1 MEWQVENFGFG
12 VKLKSTKTGKWIWH
26 TGRNGEINRFTKEG
40 AENRAA
46 IWMDE
51 SVAKVAK
58 LPATKKKAKKKVAK
72 KKAKKKASKK
82 KTSK

>member
-1 MEWQVENFGFG
+1 MENLGYG

-26 TGRNGEINRFTKEG
+26 TGKNGEINRFTKEG

-58 LPATKKKAKKKVAK
+58 LPATKKVTKKTTTTKKKVAK
-72 KKAKKKASKK
+72 KKAKKKVKRKA
-82 KTSK
+82 

>member
-1 MEWQVENFGFG
+1 MYG

-26 TGRNGEINRFTKEG
+26 TNREGNVNEFTKEG

-51 SVAKVAK
+51 NVAKVAK
-58 LPATKKKAKKKVAK
+58 MPATKKKTKKKAKKKV
-72 KKAKKKASKK
+72 SKK

>member
-1 MEWQVENFGFG
+1 MENLGFG
-12 VKLKSTKTGKWIWH
+12 VKLKSTETGKWIWH

-46 IWMDE
+46 IWNDE

-58 LPATKKKAKKKVAK
+58 LPATKKKVTKKKVTK
-72 KKAKKKASKK
+72 KKAKKKVARKK
-82 KTSK
+82 KGK